1 MNPLE
6 DVLVALQPITP
17 TLPWPLPTASARM
30 T

>member
-17 TLPWPLPTASARM
+17 TFPFPLPDSIRPM
-30 T
+30 M